1 MTSSRRWAAGK
12 RLKRIACVKVE
23 RIIHGLPQWLLQEYL
38 QSLGGQVGEKNIRGQ
53 GWEAWIEKIDPY
65 RIGSLSVGRL
75 KLVIEGEEAVLT
87 PLLDKLDWKTL
98 RGGG

>member
-1 MTSSRRWAAGK
+1 M
-12 RLKRIACVKVE
+12 KVE
-23 RIIHGLPQWLLQEYL
+23 RIIHGVPQWLLQEYL
-38 QSLGGQVGEKNIRGQ
+38 QSLGGEVSEKNIRGR

-75 KLVIEGEEAVLT
+75 KLVIEGEEKILT
-87 PLLDKLDWKTL
+87 PLLEQLDWKTL